1 MDGDDVRGPDQ
12 PEPGGKTDQP
22 EPGGK
27 TDQPEP
33 GGKTEQQV
41 FDEQIARAS
50 GKFVVMV
57 GGVGILAALV
67 LSTLALVISA
77 GGNTN
82 TVTVTAPAPAGQA
95 AGGGQSPQ
103 LTGDALGA
111 QLFTAGKPD
120 VGAIGCGSCH
130 TMKAAGTSGTIGPNL
145 DKELTADPASATRES
160 IVDPNKEIVSGYSAN
175 VMPTNYGTAL
185 TAQELDALVNYVYH
199 STNTKAK
206 AKQASAKTTTT
217 P

>member
-12 PEPGGKTDQP
+12 PEPGGKT
-22 EPGGK
+22 
-27 TDQPEP
+27 
-33 GGKTEQQV
+33 EQQI

-57 GGVGILAALV
+57 GGVGIAAALV
-67 LSTLALVISA
+67 LSTIALVISA

-130 TMKAAGTSGTIGPNL
+130 TMKAAGTSGTVGPNL

-206 AKQASAKTTTT
+206 AKQASAKTTST

>member
-1 MDGDDVRGPDQ
+1 MGDDDVRGPSQ
-12 PEPGGKTDQP
+12 PEPGGR
-22 EPGGK
+22 
-27 TDQPEP
+27 
-33 GGKTEQQV
+33 TEQQI

-50 GKFVVMV
+50 GKTVVMF
-57 GGVGILAALV
+57 GGLGILAALV
-67 LSTLALVISA
+67 MSTIALVNSTT
-77 GGNTN
+77 GSTT
-82 TVTVTAPAPAGQA
+82 TVTVPAAASAGQS
-95 AGGGQSPQ
+95 AGGGQAPA

-111 QLFTAGKPD
+111 QLFVSGKPD

-145 DKELTADPASATRES
+145 DKELTADPASAARES
-160 IVDPNKEIVSGYSAN
+160 IVEPNKEIVSGYSAN

-185 TAQELDALVNYVYH
+185 TKPELDALVNYVYH

-206 AKQASAKTTTT
+206 AKAKRAPATTST

>member
-1 MDGDDVRGPDQ
+1 MDGDDVRGP
-12 PEPGGKTDQP
+12 
-22 EPGGK
+22 
-27 TDQPEP
+27 DQPEP

-130 TMKAAGTSGTIGPNL
+130 TMKAAGATGTIGPNL

-160 IVDPNKEIVSGYSAN
+160 VVDPNKEIVPGYSAN

-185 TAQELDALVNYVYH
+185 TKQELDALVNYIYH

-206 AKQASAKTTTT
+206 AKRAKGSAT